1 MSEFGLILRERRED
15 MGLTQVEAA
24 EMVGI
29 SNSFLC
35 QLETGARRGNSVR
48 TVARL
53 AAAYGLDVGKLVSA
67 TEEGGD
73 GEG

>member
-1 MSEFGLILRERRED
+1 MSELGMILRARREH

-24 EMVGI
+24 EMAGI

-35 QLETGARRGNSVR
+35 QLETGVRRGNSVR

-53 AAAYGLDVGKLVSA
+53 AAAYGLDVGTLVDA
-67 TEEGGD
+67 AEAGD